1 MALTFKN
8 LQDKVLGWLDEVDD
22 STRVLANVKE
32 AIAAANAERAGHHP
46 WPFMR
51 TSASLTLTAG
61 VTSYT
66 LATNVNTLERVYTTA
81 TGVPLVQV
89 PRRHADPSS
98 TVDRGFTW
106 DGQTLSLLYTPT
118 ASDILTYV
126 YVRQPIELSA
136 DADLPDIPY
145 PYSRIL
151 IYDALLQL
159 GLYSEDLDG
168 AKERLWQQ
176 RQQALE
182 LDLLGATL
190 DADSFEAYPT
200 QIQPIGDDAEAR

>member
-1 MALTFKN
+1 MSLTFKN
-8 LQDKVLGWLDEVDD
+8 LQDKVLGWLDEADD

-46 WPFMR
+46 WPFLR
-51 TSASLTLTAG
+51 TSASLTILPG

-66 LATNVNTLERVYTTA
+66 LASGVNTLERVYTTE
-81 TGVPLVQV
+81 TGVALKQV
-89 PRRHADPSS
+89 PRRHADPAV

-106 DGQTLSLLYTPT
+106 DGQQLSLLYTPT

-126 YVRQPIELSA
+126 YLRQPTELSV
-136 DADLPDIPY
+136 DSDLPDIPY
-145 PYSRIL
+145 PYSRVL

-168 AKERLWQQ
+168 QKERMWKE

-182 LDLLGATL
+182 LDLLGACL
-190 DADSFEAYPT
+190 DGDSFEAYPS
-200 QIQPIGDDAEAR
+200 QIQPVGDDA